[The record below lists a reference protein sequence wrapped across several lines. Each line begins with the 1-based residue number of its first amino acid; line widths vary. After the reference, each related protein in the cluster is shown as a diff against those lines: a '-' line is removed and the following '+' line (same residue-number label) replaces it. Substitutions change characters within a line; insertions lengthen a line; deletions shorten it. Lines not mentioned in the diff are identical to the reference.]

1 MKTNW
6 KSITTDR
13 EARAKQLELE
23 ARYGCP
29 FTRYST
35 GDGMKIRPCI
45 NGTVG
50 QSVDYVE
57 NIKAAMVKMNLQR
70 FESASFDRLAEATGL
85 SLIQV
90 LETCNFMIHARIAS
104 MEIGRSGPVIAIY
117 PNHV

>member
-1 MKTNW
+1 MKTCW
-6 KSITTDR
+6 KSIKTDR

-23 ARYGCP
+23 ACYGCP

-45 NGTVG
+45 TGAVAQDASN
-50 QSVDYVE
+50 VE
-57 NIKAAMVKMNLQR
+57 VIKAAMVKMNLQR
-70 FESASFDRLAEATGL
+70 FESASFDRLADATGL

-104 MEIGRSGPVIAIY
+104 MEIGRSGPIIAIY

>member
-1 MKTNW
+1 MKTCW
-6 KSITTDR
+6 KSLKTDK
-13 EARAKQLELE
+13 EALAKQREQE
-23 ARYGCP
+23 ARYGVP
-29 FTRYST
+29 FTRYDT

-50 QSVDYVE
+50 QSADYIEV
-57 NIKAAMVKMNLQR
+57 IKAAMVKMNLQR
-70 FESASFDRLAEATGL
+70 FESASFDRLAEVTGL

-90 LETCNFMIHARIAS
+90 LENCNFMIHTRIVS